1 MPRAGG
7 IATMMRLP
15 HQKSAVGLD
24 VCFVGVP
31 FDTGTSNKTGTRY
44 GPRQIRWESSMLRP
58 YNPATGAAPFES
70 LMVADVGDIPINNFN
85 ISKTVDI
92 IRTKIEEFICDGCF
106 PLTMGGDHT
115 ITYPI
120 LQAIKNKHGPVG
132 LVHVD
137 AHMDLHN
144 KMCDE
149 AVYHGSPFFRAF
161 EEGLLDPKRV
171 VQIGLRGSLY
181 DNNAYNIPKDLGF
194 RVVPAVDCWYKSM
207 APLMAEVQEQMG
219 DGPVYISF
227 DIDGLDPS
235 IAPGTGTPEI
245 GGLTAIQGLEI
256 VRGCQGLNVVGGDLV
271 EVSPPYDTTGIT
283 ALTGANLLFEMLC
296 VLPGV
301 KYYKH

>member
-24 VCFVGVP
+24 ACFVGVP

-181 DNNAYNIPKDLGF
+181 DNNAYNIPKDF
-194 RVVPAVDCWYKSM
+194 V
-207 APLMAEVQEQMG
+207 
-219 DGPVYISF
+219 
-227 DIDGLDPS
+227 S
-235 IAPGTGTPEI
+235 ILSHREI
-245 GGLTAIQGLEI
+245 
-256 VRGCQGLNVVGGDLV
+256 NVL
-271 EVSPPYDTTGIT
+271 
-283 ALTGANLLFEMLC
+283 
-296 VLPGV
+296 
-301 KYYKH
+301 